1 MNSEHFLGCEG
12 QPFAVSSSPF
22 LKTWWPVLVG
32 LLVLYLPTYFDLSQT
47 LWTEEEQAHGPMV
60 LLVVLWLFWRR
71 RFAFLKPV
79 SQTSTFLGGGL
90 LMFGLF
96 LYVLGRSQEI
106 LIFEMGSQVPVLMG
120 ALLITLGTAG
130 IHALWFPVSFLLFMI
145 PMPGVIV
152 DSITGPLK
160 QQVSMLAENILYAAG
175 YPIARSG
182 VILVIGP
189 YQLLVADACSGL
201 HSMLSLS
208 ALGALYLYLLRDRSW
223 LKNWLLLASI
233 LPIAFAANVVRVIAL
248 TLVTYHFGDAAGQ
261 GFLHGFAGIMLFVAA
276 IVGLFVLDALL
287 SFLLSDK
294 DMTVMG
300 G

>member
-1 MNSEHFLGCEG
+1 MDSEHFLGCEG

-60 LLVVLWLFWRR
+60 LVVVLWLFWRR
-71 RFAFLKPV
+71 RFAFLRPV
-79 SQTSTFLGGGL
+79 SQTPTFLGGGL

-120 ALLITLGTAG
+120 ALLITLGIAG
-130 IHALWFPVSFLLFMI
+130 IHALWFPLSFLLFMI

-223 LKNWLLLASI
+223 LKNGLLLASI

-261 GFLHGFAGIMLFVAA
+261 GFLHGTAGIVLFVAA
-276 IVGLFVLDALL
+276 LIFLFTMDGLLAL
-287 SFLLSDK
+287 
-294 DMTVMG
+294 VMNEKWNATDYR
-300 G
+300 

>member
-32 LLVLYLPTYFDLSQT
+32 LLVLYLPTYFELSQT

-71 RFAFLKPV
+71 RFAFLKPA

-261 GFLHGFAGIMLFVAA
+261 GFLHGTAGIVLFVAA
-276 IVGLFVLDALL
+276 LIFLFTMDGLLAL
-287 SFLLSDK
+287 
-294 DMTVMG
+294 VMNEKWNATDYR
-300 G
+300 